1 MIASTR
7 NQKNQELDVTTIG
20 NAENIYDRYP
30 LQDVLKSDMG
40 FRLFMQQLSMYY
52 TFPFLFDV
60 QFCFFVRW
68 FFSVFFFC
76 QFCLLLV
83 TDYFCFFL
91 LWMY

>member
-30 LQDVLKSDMG
+30 LQDVLKSDTC

-52 TFPFLFDV
+52 TFALLFDV
-60 QFCFFVRW
+60 QFCFFC
-68 FFSVFFFC
+68 SLVFF
-76 QFCLLLV
+76 
-83 TDYFCFFL
+83 CFLFL
-91 LWMY
+91 PVLSAACN